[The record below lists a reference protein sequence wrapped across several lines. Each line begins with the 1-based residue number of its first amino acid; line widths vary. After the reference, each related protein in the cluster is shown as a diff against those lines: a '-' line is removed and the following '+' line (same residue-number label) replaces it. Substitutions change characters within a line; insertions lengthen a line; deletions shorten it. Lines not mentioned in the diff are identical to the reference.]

1 VGLLAFPLFLKAF
14 VAMSESRASSLK
26 QLLSL
31 AWPIVLAR
39 ATQSVVG
46 FCDALM
52 VAPLGETALAATV
65 TGALNTFAFI
75 ILPFGTVFILQ
86 SFAAQLRGRGE
97 LSAIPRYAYYG
108 LLLAAGSA
116 LLAALFIP
124 LVPWTLS
131 HTRYSPEVQ
140 QLMGDYISIRAWSVG
155 AAVGAEAIA
164 NWYGGLG
171 NTRLS
176 MVVGVVTMVVNV
188 IGNYLLIEPR
198 FGLPGYG
205 VVGAAWASTL
215 ATWLGFA
222 VALLAL
228 LKYWGQE
235 DLPRA
240 PVRWQGLRLAE
251 FKRVVRFGLPNGV
264 NWFLE
269 FSAFALFVNM
279 VVTHLG
285 TTALAAFNVM
295 IQINSI
301 SFMPAFGLASAGA
314 VLVGE
319 AIGRRALHEVVGF
332 VRLTATVAGIWMFS
346 AGLIN
351 LLFPQQLMGLF
362 APDSGRQATELV
374 RLGAAMLVLSSIW
387 QLFDA
392 LGLTL
397 SEALRAA
404 GDTTWCMV
412 ARIILAWCFFV
423 PGAWLAVIVYEGG
436 VNALMVALMGYIGLL
451 AVVLAFR
458 FLAGNWKKID
468 LVGAEPNLIADG
480 E

>member
-1 VGLLAFPLFLKAF
+1 
-14 VAMSESRASSLK
+14 MSQPSTSPLK
-26 QLLSL
+26 QLLIL

-46 FCDALM
+46 FFDALM
-52 VAPLGETALAATV
+52 VAPLGEAALAATV

-86 SFAAQLRGRGE
+86 SFAAQLRGRGD
-97 LSAIPRYAYYG
+97 LSSSPRYAHYG

-116 LLAALFIP
+116 ALAALCAPFIP
-124 LVPWTLS
+124 WVLTG
-131 HTRYSPEVQ
+131 TDYSPEVR
-140 QLMGDYISIRAWSVG
+140 QLMADYITIRLWSVG
-155 AAVGAEAIA
+155 AAVGAEAIG

-171 NTRLS
+171 NTRIS
-176 MVVGVVTMVVNV
+176 MVVGVITMLTN
-188 IGNYLLIEPR
+188 ILGNYVLIEPR

-205 VVGAAWASTL
+205 VAGAAWASTL

-228 LKYWGQE
+228 RARWGQD
-235 DLPRA
+235 DLPRTRVA
-240 PVRWQGLRLAE
+240 WRDWRLAE
-251 FKRVVRFGLPNGV
+251 IERVLRFGVPNGV

-269 FSAFALFVNM
+269 FGAFVLFVNL

-295 IQINSI
+295 IQVNSI
-301 SFMPAFGLASAGA
+301 AFMPAFGLASAGA

-319 AIGRRALHEVVGF
+319 AIGRRALHEVPGF
-332 VRLTATVAGIWMFS
+332 VRLTAAVAGVWMAS
-346 AGLIN
+346 VGLMN
-351 LLFPQQLMGLF
+351 LLVPEQLMGLF
-362 APDSGRQATELV
+362 AHGADAQSRELI
-374 RLGAAMLVLSSIW
+374 RLGATMLVLSSIW

-392 LGLTL
+392 VGLTL

-412 ARIILAWCFFV
+412 ARIVLAWGFFV
-423 PGAWLAVIVYEGG
+423 PGAWVAVIVYDGG
-436 VNALMVALMGYIGLL
+436 VNALMVALIGYIGLL
-451 AVVLAFR
+451 ASCFVYR
-458 FLAGNWKKID
+458 FLAGRWKDID
-468 LVGAEPNLIADG
+468 LIGQEPVLVAD
-480 E
+480 

>member
-1 VGLLAFPLFLKAF
+1 
-14 VAMSESRASSLK
+14 MSESRASSLK

-52 VAPLGETALAATV
+52 VAPLGEAALAATV

-86 SFAAQLRGRGE
+86 SFAAQLRGRGD
-97 LSAIPRYAYYG
+97 LSSIPRYAHYG

-116 LLAALFIP
+116 VLAALCVPFIP
-124 LVPWTLS
+124 WILS

-140 QLMGDYISIRAWSVG
+140 QLMGEYVKIRLWSVA
-155 AAVGAEAIA
+155 AAVGAEAIG

-176 MVVGVVTMVVNV
+176 MIVGVVTMLANV
-188 IGNYLLIEPR
+188 LGNYLLIEPH

-205 VVGAAWASTL
+205 VAGAAWASTL
-215 ATWLGFA
+215 ATWLGFG
-222 VALLAL
+222 VALFAL
-228 LKYWGQE
+228 V
-235 DLPRA
+235 
-240 PVRWQGLRLAE
+240 VRWDQQELPAGRVSWRDWRLAE
-251 FKRVVRFGLPNGV
+251 IKRVLRFGVPNGI

-269 FSAFALFVNM
+269 FGAFLLFVNL

-301 SFMPAFGLASAGA
+301 AFMPAFGLASAGA

-319 AIGRRALHEVVGF
+319 AIGRRALDEVAGF
-332 VRLTATVAGIWMFS
+332 VRLTAMVAGIWMFS
-346 AGLIN
+346 VGMIN
-351 LLFPQQLMGLF
+351 LIFPQQLMSLF
-362 APDSGRQATELV
+362 AHGGDHSGELV

-423 PGAWLAVIVYEGG
+423 PGGWFAVVVYDGG
-436 VNALMVALMGYIGLL
+436 INSLMVALIAYIGLL
-451 AVVLAFR
+451 AVALLLR
-458 FLAGNWKKID
+458 FLAGGWKTID
-468 LVGAEPNLIADG
+468 LVGAEVNLIA
-480 E
+480 ER

>member
-1 VGLLAFPLFLKAF
+1 
-14 VAMSESRASSLK
+14 MSEFQASSLR

-52 VAPLGETALAATV
+52 VAPLGESALAATV
-65 TGALNTFAFI
+65 TGALNTFAVM

-86 SFAAQLRGRGE
+86 SFAAQLRGRGD
-97 LSAIPRYAYYG
+97 LSSIPRYAYYG
-108 LLLAAGSA
+108 LLLAA
-116 LLAALFIP
+116 AAAVFAVLCIPFI
-124 LVPWTLS
+124 PWTLS

-140 QLMGDYISIRAWSVG
+140 QLMGEYIAIRAWSVG
-155 AAVGAEAIA
+155 AAVGAEAIG

-176 MVVGVVTMVVNV
+176 MIVGVITMVANV
-188 IGNYLLIEPR
+188 IGCYFLIEPR

-205 VVGAAWASTL
+205 VAGAAWAGTL
-215 ATWLGFA
+215 ATWLGFGVA
-222 VALLAL
+222 LVALLSRRG
-228 LKYWGQE
+228 YG
-235 DLPRA
+235 DLPRT
-240 PVRWQGLRLAE
+240 RIGWQDLRLSE
-251 FKRVVRFGLPNGV
+251 IKRVLRFGLPNGV

-269 FSAFALFVNM
+269 FSAFVIFVNM

-319 AIGRRALHEVVGF
+319 AIGRRALHEVGRY
-332 VRLTATVAGIWMFS
+332 VRLTAAVAAMWMFS
-346 AGLIN
+346 AGMIN
-351 LLFPQQLMGLF
+351 LLFPEQLMGLF
-362 APDSGRQATELV
+362 AHGSGAQSRELV
-374 RLGAAMLVLSSIW
+374 RLGAAMLVLSAIW

-404 GDTTWCMV
+404 GDTTWCMI
-412 ARIILAWCFFV
+412 ARIILAWGVFV

-436 VNALMVALMGYIGLL
+436 VNALMVALMAYIGLL
-451 AVVLAFR
+451 AVVFCFR
-458 FLAGNWKKID
+458 FLAGSWKKID
-468 LVGAEPNLIADG
+468 LVGGEPNLIADG
-480 E
+480 G